1 MMKNWLT
8 ISEFGERT
16 GLSIK
21 ALRIYEE
28 RGILN
33 PHTRS
38 ESRYRVYTAEQ
49 VLVAERVV
57 HYKHLGFSLEQI
69 KALLRETNGQSLQEL
84 LEARL
89 CESRKSVSLMQ
100 QQIKSLESILTSL
113 KQDKELSETERS
125 QVMENIIEISENN
138 LKRKGIMDERAFL
151 QVREEIALYSS
162 EKKQVIA
169 GIREIIDYAK
179 KENILLGPGRGNSA
193 GSLVLFGEGYS
204 KRNPMDYGLLPEL
217 FSASKFIWLDV
228 EYSRHQEIG
237 RMCDEL
243 SQKTGVEVI
252 AFRSPLLDIFKSLE
266 QKIGKVE
273 FNSFSDFDP
282 MILHAPQNGTRGLF
296 WLDWSPDFHAH
307 QNATQEWKEKSRWK
321 NDELEAFFKA
331 NVFNG
336 PMDYMVQDCLMSLG
350 MREEFFAYP
359 RRTISDCPES
369 LPELKDTK
377 GLLIFREDWLK
388 ILARTTGISILEAN
402 KIQRAVAQD
411 ANAAEVSVLEKVTDT
426 DIRERLRSS
435 CRSVYS
441 KAHSVNGWLQY
452 KQTAILKGLWPKEYL
467 AAIDEWEQK
476 HGLVWFEFGYK
487 PGPNEFYLKANS

>member
-1 MMKNWLT
+1 MKNWLT

-21 ALRIYEE
+21 ALRLYEE
-28 RGILN
+28 RGILS

-38 ESRYRVYTAEQ
+38 ESRYRVYTTEQ
-49 VLVAERVV
+49 ISVAERIV
-57 HYKHLGFSLEQI
+57 HYKHLGFRLEQI
-69 KALLRETNGQSLQEL
+69 KALLRETNEQSLQEL

-89 CESRKSVSLMQ
+89 CESRNSVMQIQ

-138 LKRKGIMDERAFL
+138 LKRKGIVDERAFL
-151 QVREEIALYSS
+151 QMREEIALYSD
-162 EKKQVIA
+162 EKKQVIT
-169 GIREIIDYAK
+169 GIREIIEYAK

-217 FSASKFIWLDV
+217 FSASKFVWLDV

-243 SQKTGVEVI
+243 TQKSGVEVI

-266 QKIGKVE
+266 KQIGKVE
-273 FNSFSDFDP
+273 FNSFSDYDP
-282 MILHAPQNGTRGLF
+282 MILQAPKNGTRGLF
-296 WLDWSPDFHAH
+296 WLDWSPNFHAH
-307 QNATQEWKEKSRWK
+307 QNSSAEWREKSRWK
-321 NDELEAFFKA
+321 NEELEKFFKE
-331 NVFNG
+331 NSFKS

-359 RRTISDCPES
+359 LRTVADCPSS
-369 LPELKDTK
+369 LPELENTK

-388 ILARTTGISILEAN
+388 ILARTTGVSILAAN
-402 KIQRAVAQD
+402 KIQRAI
-411 ANAAEVSVLEKVTDT
+411 ANDENAFEVSILEKVD
-426 DIRERLRSS
+426 DAEIRKLLLST
-435 CRSVYS
+435 CKKVYS
-441 KAHSVNGWLQY
+441 KAHAVNGWLQY
-452 KQTAILKGLWPKEYL
+452 KQTAILKELWPKEYL
-467 AAIDEWEQK
+467 ATLEAWEK
-476 HGLVWFEFGYK
+476 AHGLVWFEFGYK
-487 PGPNEFYLKANS
+487 PTPHEFYLKANS

>member
-8 ISEFGERT
+8 ISEFGELT
-16 GLSIK
+16 GLSVK
-21 ALRIYEE
+21 ALRLYEE
-28 RGILN
+28 KGILS

-38 ESRYRVYTAEQ
+38 ESRYRVYMTEQ
-49 VLVAERVV
+49 VSVAKRIV
-57 HYKHLGFSLEQI
+57 HYKHLGFTLEQI
-69 KALLRETNGQSLQEL
+69 KTLLRETNEQSLQEL

-89 CESRKSVSLMQ
+89 YESRKSAAQMQ

-113 KQDKELSETERS
+113 NQDKELSETERT

-138 LKRKGIMDERAFL
+138 LKRKGVVDERAFL
-151 QVREEIALYSS
+151 QVREEISLYSH
-162 EKKQVIA
+162 EKKQVIT
-169 GIREIIDYAK
+169 GIRKIIEYAK

-217 FSASKFIWLDV
+217 FSATKFIWLDV

-243 SQKTGVEVI
+243 TQKTGVEVV

-266 QKIGKVE
+266 KQIGKVE
-273 FNSFSDFDP
+273 FNSFSDYDP
-282 MILHAPQNGTRGLF
+282 MILQAPKNGTRGLF
-296 WLDWSPDFHAH
+296 WLDWNPNFHAH
-307 QNATQEWKEKSRWK
+307 QNSSIEWREKSRWK
-321 NDELEAFFKA
+321 NEELEEFFKV
-331 NVFNG
+331 NSFQS

-359 RRTISDCPES
+359 QRMAADCPSS

-388 ILARTTGISILEAN
+388 ILARTTGVSILEAN
-402 KIQRAVAQD
+402 TIQRAIAKNE
-411 ANAAEVSVLEKVTDT
+411 NAPEVSALEKVEDT
-426 DIRERLRSS
+426 ELRKLLLSS
-435 CRSVYS
+435 CKSIYS

-467 AAIDEWEQK
+467 ATLEAWEK
-476 HGLVWFEFGYK
+476 EHGLVWFEFGYK
-487 PGPNEFYLKANS
+487 PNPHEFYLKA

>member
-1 MMKNWLT
+1 MKNWLT

-21 ALRIYEE
+21 ALRLYEE
-28 RGILN
+28 KEILS

-38 ESRYRVYTAEQ
+38 ESRYRVYTTEQ
-49 VLVAERVV
+49 ISAAKRIV
-57 HYKHLGFSLEQI
+57 HYKHLGFPLEQI
-69 KALLRETNGQSLQEL
+69 KTLLRETNEQSLQEL

-89 CESRKSVSLMQ
+89 CESRKSVSQMQ

-138 LKRKGIMDERAFL
+138 LKRKGVVDELAL
-151 QVREEIALYSS
+151 LHMREEISLYSH
-162 EKKQVIA
+162 EKKQVIT
-169 GIREIIDYAK
+169 GIRQIIEYAK

-217 FSASKFIWLDV
+217 FSATKFVWLDV

-243 SQKTGVEVI
+243 TQKTGVEVI

-266 QKIGKVE
+266 KQIGKVE
-273 FNSFSDFDP
+273 FNSFSDYDP
-282 MILHAPQNGTRGLF
+282 IILQAPKNGTRGLF
-296 WLDWSPDFHAH
+296 WLDWSPNFHAH
-307 QNATQEWKEKSRWK
+307 QNSSVEWREKSRWK
-321 NDELEAFFKA
+321 NEELEGFFKV
-331 NVFNG
+331 NSFQG

-350 MREEFFAYP
+350 MREAFFAYP
-359 RRTISDCPES
+359 RMEAACPNS

-388 ILARTTGISILEAN
+388 IFARTTGVSILEAN
-402 KIQRAVAQD
+402 RIQRAI
-411 ANAAEVSVLEKVTDT
+411 ANNENSLEVSALEKVNDT
-426 DIRERLRSS
+426 ETRKLLLSS
-435 CRSVYS
+435 CKKVYS

-452 KQTAILKGLWPKEYL
+452 KQTAILKGLWPKEYIATL
-467 AAIDEWEQK
+467 EAWEK
-476 HGLVWFEFGYK
+476 EHGLVWFEFGYK
-487 PGPNEFYLKANS
+487 PTPHEFYLKA

>member
-1 MMKNWLT
+1 MKNWLT

-28 RGILN
+28 RGILS

-38 ESRYRVYTAEQ
+38 ESRYRVYTTEQ
-49 VLVAERVV
+49 VSAAERIV

-69 KALLRETNGQSLQEL
+69 KTLLRETNEQSLQEL

-89 CESRKSVSLMQ
+89 RESRISVSQMQ

-138 LKRKGIMDERAFL
+138 LKRKGVVDERAFL
-151 QVREEIALYSS
+151 QMREEVSLYSN

-169 GIREIIDYAK
+169 GIREIIEYAK

-217 FSASKFIWLDV
+217 FSATKFVWLDV

-237 RMCDEL
+237 QMCDEL
-243 SQKTGVEVI
+243 ARKTGVEVI

-266 QKIGKVE
+266 KQIGKVE
-273 FNSFSDFDP
+273 FNSFSDYDP
-282 MILHAPQNGTRGLF
+282 MILQAPKNGTRGLF
-296 WLDWSPDFHAH
+296 WLDWSPNFHAH
-307 QNATQEWKEKSRWK
+307 QNSSIEWREKSRWK
-321 NDELEAFFKA
+321 NEELEKFFKE
-331 NVFNG
+331 NIFKG

-350 MREEFFAYP
+350 MRDEFFAYP
-359 RRTISDCPES
+359 RRTAADCPSS

-377 GLLIFREDWLK
+377 GMLIFREDWLK
-388 ILARTTGISILEAN
+388 ILARTTGVSILEAN
-402 KIQRAVAQD
+402 KIQRAI
-411 ANAAEVSVLEKVTDT
+411 ANNENAPDVSVLDKVMDAEV
-426 DIRERLRSS
+426 RKLLLSS
-435 CRSVYS
+435 CNSVYS

-467 AAIDEWEQK
+467 ATLEVWEK
-476 HGLVWFEFGYK
+476 EHGLVWFEFGYK
-487 PGPNEFYLKANS
+487 PNANEVYLKANS